1 MLALTQRLQPM
12 PAKTTS
18 SACRL
23 QLDLR
28 LRGGGRRMDVEA
40 RNSIAADAD
49 SFTFQDTKRSYH
61 ARICN
66 TGTALDKS
74 ILNAFNPILP
84 APVRSSYP
92 NPIRLSPFQTSPSLL
107 TLLLQGRSRSRFW
120 TGSCSWSCARAA
132 RPLSSSLSPTLAA
145 NAANYLL
152 HNSTSTS
159 GGAATT
165 YEHRCLLGQMP
176 STVLKVKS
184 QEFGFAV
191 HCP

>member
-120 TGSCSWSCARAA
+120 TGSCSWSCARASSVVL
-132 RPLSSSLSPTLAA
+132 PLS
-145 NAANYLL
+145 YLGGKCCKLFAPQL
-152 HNSTSTS
+152 HFDFRRRRHNIR
-159 GGAATT
+159 A
-165 YEHRCLLGQMP
+165 
-176 STVLKVKS
+176 
-184 QEFGFAV
+184 
-191 HCP
+191 

>member
-12 PAKTTS
+12 PAKTS

-120 TGSCSWSCARAA
+120 TGSCSWSCARASSVVL
-132 RPLSSSLSPTLAA
+132 PLSYLGAA

-191 HCP
+191 HRP